1 MSDFT
6 KRRLPHIYRKG
17 ATFFITFRLKD
28 SLSQVTLNEL
38 REEYSNKASKI
49 FHPDPNILEYLLE
62 ELKENLFTKFQHQLD
77 GKPFGECILKDPKC
91 AEILYEKILQYNAK
105 YYDLKCFCIM
115 PNHVHILLRTLEPS
129 GDNDDKNYVNID
141 KIMMLIKGGSSYL
154 INKKIGKTGPLWIQ
168 ESYDKIIKD
177 ETEYG
182 NVFYYILNN
191 PVKANLDKRYQY
203 APYMYKYTDFE

>member
-28 SLSQVTLNEL
+28 SLSQVNLNEL
-38 REEYSNKASKI
+38 REEYSNKVNKI
-49 FHPDPNILEYLLE
+49 FHSDPNILEYLLE
-62 ELKENLFTKFQHQLD
+62 ELKENIFTKFQHQLD
-77 GKPFGECILKDPKC
+77 CKPYGECILKDPKC

-154 INKKIGKTGPLWIQ
+154 INKKIGKTGPLWTQ